1 MNTSQQR
8 MAAPRISEGTYQLAL
23 RRYILMDQQRDE
35 LLIGRRVRQ
44 HSNRTPIYNVGP
56 LSLPCCETESRLA
69 HPWERGDCHPLLDR
83 ETPSAVSAQKR
94 LYEVNMGIKRA
105 LVELLNCDIVCCNR
119 SMRMWAQERL
129 FRTEMELRAGR
140 RSMSPSP

>member
-1 MNTSQQR
+1 MNTSQKR
-8 MAAPRISEGTYQLAL
+8 MAAPRVLEGTYQLAL

-44 HSNRTPIYNVGP
+44 HSHRTPICNVRS
-56 LSLPCCETESRLA
+56 LSLPSCETESRLA
-69 HPWERGDCHPLLDR
+69 HPWEHGDCYALVDR
-83 ETPSAVSAQKR
+83 ERPSAVSAQKS

-105 LVELLNCDIVCCNR
+105 LMELLNCDIVCCNR

-129 FRTEMELRAGR
+129 FLTEMELRAGR
-140 RSMSPSP
+140 RSMSPSS